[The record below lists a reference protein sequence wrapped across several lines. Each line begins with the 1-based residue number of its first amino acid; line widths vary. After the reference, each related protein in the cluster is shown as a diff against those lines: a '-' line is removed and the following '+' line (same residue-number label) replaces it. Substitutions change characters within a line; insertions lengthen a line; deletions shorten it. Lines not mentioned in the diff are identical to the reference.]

1 MPKYRHEI
9 KVGISLFEY
18 LEMRSKLDVLLNL
31 DSHCSGDGM
40 YAIRSLYFDNV
51 YDKALVEKNRGV
63 NRREKFRLRY
73 YDDDTN
79 FIKLEKKQKV
89 NGLCLKT
96 SSSISKKDVETL
108 LSGNYEQ
115 LESSKDE
122 LMQELLFK
130 MKTQGLRPKNIVKY
144 DRRAYIYEA
153 GNVRITFDM
162 NLKSGI
168 NPQDFLDPGSEL
180 EISGLNQPIILEIK
194 YDEFIPSFIER
205 IVKAK
210 QGRVQSFSKYA
221 QCRTYI

>member
-1 MPKYRHEI
+1 MSKFRHEI
-9 KVGISLFEY
+9 KVGISFFEY
-18 LEMRSKLDVLLNL
+18 IELKSKLDVLLKL
-31 DSHCSGDGM
+31 DNHCSVDGF
-40 YAIRSLYFDNV
+40 YSVRSLYFDNV

-63 NRREKFRLRY
+63 NSREKFRLRY
-73 YDDDTN
+73 YDDDIN

-96 SSSISKKDVETL
+96 SSQISRQDVERIL
-108 LSGNYEQ
+108 NGDFDKLKNCN
-115 LESSKDE
+115 DE
-122 LMQELLFK
+122 LLQELLFK
-130 MKTQGLRPKNIVKY
+130 MRTQGLRPKNIVKY
-144 DRRAYIYEA
+144 DRRAYIYDS

-168 NPQDFLDPGSEL
+168 NPHDFLDPNSEL
-180 EISGLNQPIILEIK
+180 EISGLNQSIVLEIK
-194 YDEFIPSFIER
+194 YDEFIPSFIEK

>member
-9 KVGISLFEY
+9 KVGISLFEF
-18 LEMRSKLDVLLNL
+18 LEMKSKLDVLLEL
-31 DSHCSGDGM
+31 DSHCKGDGM

-51 YDKALVEKNRGV
+51 YDKALIEKNRGV

-73 YDDDTN
+73 YDDDTR

-96 SSSISKKDVETL
+96 SSPISKKEVETL

-144 DRRAYIYEA
+144 DRRAYICEA

-162 NLKSGI
+162 NLRAGI
-168 NPQDFLDPGSEL
+168 NPQDFMDSNADL
-180 EISGLNQPIILEIK
+180 EVSSLNQPIILEIK

-210 QGRVQSFSKYA
+210 QRRVQSFSKYA

>member
-18 LEMRSKLDVLLNL
+18 LEMKSKLDLLLEL
-31 DSHCSGDGM
+31 DSHCSGDGI

-96 SSSISKKDVETL
+96 SSPVSKKDVETL
-108 LSGNYEQ
+108 LAGDYEQ
-115 LESSKDE
+115 LENSNDE

-144 DRRAYIYEA
+144 DRRAYICET

-162 NLKSGI
+162 NLRAGI
-168 NPQDFLDPGSEL
+168 NPQDFLDPNVDL
-180 EISGLNQPIILEIK
+180 EVSSLNQPIILEIK